1 MSEISLKVFCI
12 ICYYVHGFV
21 YTTYTQICSHKHLI
35 FIVIIS
41 ISCHRKIIIRSCH
54 SRISLLGILQ
64 QSNEDTILLALA
76 VHHHHSVFHRWLYLS
91 INCYFLSW
99 MAQRTTHLPGRCLM
113 YLPLIRETLTSISY
127 FKNRFQICNDYWWL
141 DWFHS
146 LPVGL
151 TLLNRM
157 ASRHLPLLKFS
168 FYLFFSLIF

>member
-91 INCYFLSW
+91 NKLFLSPELIATFYPGW
-99 MAQRTTHLPGRCLM
+99 LRGPPTCLEGVWCICHWSGKPLHLSHILKIGFKFAMIIDDWTDSIHCL
-113 YLPLIRETLTSISY
+113 
-127 FKNRFQICNDYWWL
+127 W
-141 DWFHS
+141 
-146 LPVGL
+146 
-151 TLLNRM
+151 
-157 ASRHLPLLKFS
+157 A
-168 FYLFFSLIF
+168 